1 MAVNITL
8 TSSMRSNLSSL
19 KSLASQMSTTQV
31 RLSTGKKVNSAIDNA
46 NSYYQSRALT
56 NRASDLDML
65 LDAMGQSIQTVTAAV
80 HGLEKSA
87 EMLENAAVIAQNAYE
102 AAIIPEKAW
111 FEAQVGPN
119 GAVVTSAQELR
130 DAINAN
136 KEMICVYGKID
147 YFENETLTM
156 KANQKL
162 VGTEYFTGYTGS
174 KKFSEINFSGTQS
187 RAIVTTNNTL
197 ISDLSLNFDSHDF
210 RSCSDLIITT
220 YTNAIKLNNL
230 DLSHISRVGGQ
241 SQGAIHIDNNSS
253 AILSGTIN
261 LNGDGIYGNGIV
273 VWNNSNLT
281 IVEDAEVNIKTVG
294 ASNNSAF
301 DVIANSTV
309 DIYGK
314 VAMEGRIWLEY
325 GQYSGNSVTI
335 HNGAEITTDKQ
346 SWSIQARK
354 DATTYNSITIEEG
367 AKIDWQNNNSSFIS
381 QGYIFENN
389 TTSSKYISA
398 SILHDSGDFTEVPCD
413 IDWSTWR
420 AIPERGDVEEPNRVV
435 YDKEQFDTTL
445 TSFDEMISDSSYQ
458 GVNLIKGG
466 KLTTMFNE
474 DRTHSYTINGKD
486 MSSNNIGIVTREWVT
501 KDDIAQSIKEIQ
513 NAMISIRD
521 EVSRLGNSL
530 SVIETRMNFTDA
542 MCDVLQTGADDL
554 VLADMNEESANYLA
568 LQTRNNLAVN
578 ALALAAQSNNAVLKL
593 F

>member
-19 KSLASQMSTTQV
+19 KSLASQMSTTQT

-65 LDAMGQSIQTVTAAV
+65 LDAMGQSIQTVTSAV

-87 EMLENAAVIAQNAYE
+87 EMLENAAVIAKEAYE

-119 GAVVTSAQELR
+119 GAVVTTAQELR

-147 YFENETLTM
+147 LGEITSGLTL

-162 VGTEYFTGYTGS
+162 VGIGYFGDFDSETEKWSSISGVITDSGAINMVTASSGS
-174 KKFSEINFSGTQS
+174 YIADVTLKASSARNNASISVVYAGNMELHNVDICINNLRTYDDARYDFIGISKGNS
-187 RAIVTTNNTL
+187 IVT
-197 ISDLSLNFDSHDF
+197 ISGNSTVRSTGNSH
-210 RSCSDLIITT
+210 RSMLLRGGYSGGYKKAFVVTD
-220 YTNAIKLNNL
+220 N
-230 DLSHISRVGGQ
+230 SR
-241 SQGAIHIDNNSS
+241 
-253 AILSGTIN
+253 LRL
-261 LNGDGIYGNGIV
+261 LNGDINIYDSQLNIGKNSV
-273 VWNNSNLT
+273 VYSSSKSSLY
-281 IVEDAEVNIKTVG
+281 
-294 ASNNSAF
+294 
-301 DVIANSTV
+301 NSTYIAHI
-309 DIYGK
+309 DLQEPSSKFIASKNSIISSHTYL
-314 VAMEGRIWLEY
+314 AMA
-325 GQYSGNSVTI
+325 Q
-335 HNGAEITTDKQ
+335 GAELT
-346 SWSIQARK
+346 ARGK
-354 DATTYNSITIEEG
+354 TYKANE
-367 AKIDWQNNNSSFIS
+367 
-381 QGYIFENN
+381 
-389 TTSSKYISA
+389 
-398 SILHDSGDFTEVPCD
+398 DFTEIKACSANNVFSGSFLAKVTQLD
-413 IDWSTWR
+413 DDTEYSQYTR
-420 AIPERGDVEEPNRVV
+420 
-435 YDKEQFDTTL
+435 DTTNSKAKQML
-445 TSFDEMISDSSYQ
+445 PELNKIATQYTEMMTAYDEMVADSGYQ

-513 NAMISIRD
+513 NAMSSIRD

-530 SVIETRMNFTDA
+530 SIIETRMDFTDA